1 MCKHSCMTK
10 KIFIAPSRLFI
21 WLSVELQ
28 IQKYFS
34 LKLEGITPMSSVIH
48 IADEKFRGL
57 ILVSLGLTNFFFWK
71 FLMFCL
77 CFWSSKFY
85 EDLWVH
91 FNSSWWHFHF
101 EELCFILVRENFLLF
116 IWIFPSIHCLC
127 SLFLSFLFTVS
138 SSLSFW
144 YVY

>member
-91 FNSSWWHFHF
+91 FNSS
-101 EELCFILVRENFLLF
+101 
-116 IWIFPSIHCLC
+116 
-127 SLFLSFLFTVS
+127 
-138 SSLSFW
+138 
-144 YVY
+144 